1 MAKKEAISYTV
12 EREFLAKF
20 PVEELI
26 IRIVKSH
33 LKNAVRKGGNT

>member
-20 PVEELI
+20 SVEELI

-33 LKNAVRKGGNT
+33 LKNAVQKGGNT